1 MSPDPGHP
9 HSSKTTRG
17 FYLRWSRLEKTV
29 QIDRNKDAGL
39 MRSSIG
45 DNPKTSA
52 QQQSPKRILDNVSGY
67 AAPGEILA
75 VMGPSGSGKTTLL
88 NCLSGRAKLQSGSI
102 AIAQHVVTNE
112 PALMKRLM
120 AKIAYVQQAD
130 IFFGHLTVRDQL
142 TYTALLRWP
151 SSAKT
156 TTTKDEMISEKV
168 HSILQ
173 LLRLTKVVD
182 SPIQDLSGGEKK
194 RVNIGTELLTQPPI
208 LFLDEPTS
216 GLDSTNAIGLLRL
229 LQRLAQQS
237 HTAIITT
244 IHQPSSSVFFSF
256 DRLMLLSEGKVVYF
270 GTPLESLTYLRNLD
284 LPCPD
289 GYNASDHWM
298 DLLVHDDDDEE
309 QENQNNHD
317 DANKS
322 DTEQQYAWQHSS
334 HKTTSQRRH
343 KLEQAWDK
351 EALAKEMDQYM
362 NPIKDPYPSSTTN
375 NNNGN
380 MINKSSSSHQ
390 QQQHAIAPR
399 QFLMG
404 NKYNSSWLR
413 QYLILTHRALRNS
426 RSAIFTPLNLC
437 KSLAIGLVAGVLWFQ
452 TEYTEQNINNIRS
465 YYFFTM
471 TFWVFDAMF
480 TSLTAFPAERT
491 VILKERASG
500 SYRLSAYF
508 MAKTTADAPVR
519 LILPF
524 IYMIVSFWMAGISD
538 SVRVF
543 CGTIGCTLLSVL
555 SGEAIGL
562 FVGAAVYDL
571 QKGLTVMTV
580 FTLFLMLLGGFFV
593 ENIPVFIAWGK
604 YLSPFKYAFDSSLQ
618 LVFDRSMPCD
628 GSGALQE
635 LCQNNL
641 NGEVSVDEIRSLMKI
656 QGTVAFNVG
665 MLLILCF
672 VPRYFA
678 YVALR
683 RKKGGERS

>member
-1 MSPDPGHP
+1 
-9 HSSKTTRG
+9 
-17 FYLRWSRLEKTV
+17 
-29 QIDRNKDAGL
+29 
-39 MRSSIG
+39 
-45 DNPKTSA
+45 
-52 QQQSPKRILDNVSGY
+52 
-67 AAPGEILA
+67 
-75 VMGPSGSGKTTLL
+75 
-88 NCLSGRAKLQSGSI
+88 
-102 AIAQHVVTNE
+102 
-112 PALMKRLM
+112 
-120 AKIAYVQQAD
+120 
-130 IFFGHLTVRDQL
+130 
-142 TYTALLRWP
+142 
-151 SSAKT
+151 
-156 TTTKDEMISEKV
+156 
-168 HSILQ
+168 
-173 LLRLTKVVD
+173 
-182 SPIQDLSGGEKK
+182 
-194 RVNIGTELLTQPPI
+194 
-208 LFLDEPTS
+208 
-216 GLDSTNAIGLLRL
+216 
-229 LQRLAQQS
+229 
-237 HTAIITT
+237 
-244 IHQPSSSVFFSF
+244 
-256 DRLMLLSEGKVVYF
+256 MLLSEGKVVYF